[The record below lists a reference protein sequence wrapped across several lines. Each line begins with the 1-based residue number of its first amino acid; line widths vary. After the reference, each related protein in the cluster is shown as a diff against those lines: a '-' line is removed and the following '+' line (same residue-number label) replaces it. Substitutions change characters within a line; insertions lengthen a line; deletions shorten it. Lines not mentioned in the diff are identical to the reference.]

1 MLPMQFISGR
11 VSVGL
16 NGGAILAEACAEQES
31 GIWSNL

>member
-16 NGGAILAEACAEQES
+16 NGGAILAEICSEQGA